1 MMSFNFSA
9 KDLISR
15 SCMQIKMFMERP
27 ELKPKPNFNQWNG
40 VNYQHEIAQQTDGVI
55 GEEMGNCFEFD
66 EVRIYFSND
75 IIMKDKIIEVK
86 HIDYDRD
93 VEEWYLNS
101 SLLQCA
107 VYKCLVEECNNNLHT
122 STFHINNGNSMQNC
136 VIDNDFEY
144 LLYFGKDR
152 YKIEVNNREKIIN
165 FIKNKAKH
173 CLTWED
179 ARYFDNQYKRKEYEI
194 LKNCFKVKKYGMA
207 S

>member
-1 MMSFNFSA
+1 MSFNFSA

-40 VNYQHEIAQQTDGVI
+40 INYQHEIAQQTDGVI

-75 IIMKDKIIEVK
+75 IITKNKIIEVK
-86 HIDYDRD
+86 HIDYNRV

-107 VYKCLVEECNNNLHT
+107 IYKCLIEECNNNLRT
-122 STFHINNGNSMQNC
+122 SAFHINNGNLMQNC

-173 CLTWED
+173 CLTWDD
-179 ARYFDNQYKRKEYEI
+179 AKYFDNQYKRKEYDL
-194 LKNCFKVKKYGMA
+194 LKDCFTFKVI
-207 S
+207 